1 MVAGYNT
8 PGSGNKTFAQFLLNA
23 KATNAS
29 SSASPSGAPGNATG
43 TATGAGASS
52 TEAGGSGA
60 MATSVNF
67 GLTAFLAVVGVFML
81 AL

>member
-1 MVAGYNT
+1 MVGGYNA
-8 PGSGNKTFAQFLLNA
+8 PGVGNTFDQFLLNA

-29 SSASPSGAPGNATG
+29 SSASPSGTSTD

-52 TEAGGSGA
+52 TEPAGSGA
-60 MATSVNF
+60 MSTSANF
-67 GLTAFLAVVGVFML
+67 GLTAFLAAVGVSIL